1 MHQTGTRDYLRGALW
16 VYPTVSVVV
25 ALIIGAGLTAIKVPS
40 DSWVQRLLFQ
50 GTADD
55 ARTLLIGISGT
66 MMTVIALVLG
76 LTLVALQLSST
87 QYSPRL
93 LRHFL
98 RDRVN
103 QYVLSTFV
111 ATFVYATAG
120 LYTVGIKRGQRVDDY
135 PRLAVTLAIL
145 LLFASLLVL
154 IYFVHHVSHSIQ
166 VDEVMAGVERRT
178 MGVIH
183 DDLPTVDVSR
193 DPMPVRPRD
202 AVAVPAY
209 RSGYVQTIHTA
220 RLYRAACDH
229 DAVCSVVPMV
239 GEHVVAEAPL
249 VWVWHESGGEP
260 VLAEE
265 FASAVHDSVRVGYE
279 RTSEQDVALGVRQL
293 ADIAVK
299 ALSPA
304 INDPYTSIQALEH
317 LSVLLAELA
326 RAPLGNRLR
335 HEPGTAV
342 AGGSGAGGGAGSG
355 ERLRVAV
362 PGRDLEYF
370 VELATGQVRRYGAA
384 EPRVMRALLRVLGAT
399 GAFCQEYVDREVIA
413 RHVRLVLEAAELK
426 IVQVADREPVLEHG
440 RRVLAEL
447 TDVLFSAGPGLQ
459 SGVRRTPPS
468 GGRSWFSKY
477 WRRTDRGAPPEETAK

>member
-1 MHQTGTRDYLRGALW
+1 VHQTGTREYLKGALW

-25 ALIIGAGLTAIKVPS
+25 ALAVGAGLAAIKVPA
-40 DSWVQRLLFQ
+40 DSWVQHLLFQ

-166 VDEVMAGVERRT
+166 VDEVMAGVEWRT
-178 MGVIH
+178 MAVIH
-183 DDLPTVDVSR
+183 HDLPTTDVSR
-193 DPMPVRPRD
+193 EPMPDRPAD

-229 DAVCSVVPMV
+229 DVVCAVVPMV
-239 GEHVVAEAPL
+239 GEHVVEGAPL

-265 FASAVHDSVRVGYE
+265 FTGDVHDSVRVGYE

-304 INDPYTSIQALEH
+304 INDPYTSIQALDH
-317 LSVLLAELA
+317 LSVLLTELA

-335 HEPGTAV
+335 HEPGTTV
-342 AGGSGAGGGAGSG
+342 AGGSGAGNG

-370 VELATGQVRRYGAA
+370 VELATGQIRRYGAA
-384 EPRVMRALLRVLGAT
+384 EPRVMRALLRVLGGMA
-399 GAFCQEYVDREVIA
+399 GFCRYDADREVIA
-413 RHVRLVLEAAELK
+413 RHVRLVIEAAELQ
-426 IVQVADREPVLEHG
+426 IVQDADREPVVAHG
-440 RRVLAEL
+440 KRVLSEL
-447 TDVLFSAGPGLQ
+447 GSVT
-459 SGVRRTPPS
+459 
-468 GGRSWFSKY
+468 
-477 WRRTDRGAPPEETAK
+477 

>member
-1 MHQTGTRDYLRGALW
+1 VHQTGTRDYLRGALW
-16 VYPTVSVVV
+16 VYPTLAVV
-25 ALIIGAGLTAIKVPS
+25 AALGVGAGLSAIDIPR
-40 DSWVQRLLFQ
+40 DAWVQHLLFQ

-98 RDRVN
+98 RDRAN

-166 VDEVMAGVERRT
+166 VDEVMAGVEWRT
-178 MGVIH
+178 LAVIH
-183 DDLPTVDVSR
+183 HDLPTVDVSR
-193 DPMPVRPRD
+193 DPVPQVPAD
-202 AVAVPAY
+202 AVPVPAY

-229 DAVCSVVPMV
+229 DVVCAVVPMV
-239 GEHVVAEAPL
+239 GEHVVAGAPL

-260 VLAEE
+260 VFADE
-265 FASAVHDSVRVGYE
+265 FTGAVHDSVRVGYE

-304 INDPYTSIQALEH
+304 INDPYTSIQAMEH

-326 RAPLGNRLR
+326 QAPLGNRLR
-335 HEPGTAV
+335 HDET
-342 AGGSGAGGGAGSG
+342 GA
-355 ERLRVAV
+355 LRVAV
-362 PGRDLEYF
+362 RGRDLEYF
-370 VELATGQVRRYGAA
+370 VELATGQARRYGAA

-399 GAFCQEYVDREVIA
+399 GGFCREYADREVIA
-413 RHVRLVLEAAELK
+413 RHVRLVIEAADLQ
-426 IVQVADREPVLEHG
+426 IVQEADREPVLEHG
-440 RRVLAEL
+440 RRVLIDL
-447 TDVLFSAGPGLQ
+447 T
-459 SGVRRTPPS
+459 R
-468 GGRSWFSKY
+468 
-477 WRRTDRGAPPEETAK
+477 

>member
-1 MHQTGTRDYLRGALW
+1 MHQTGTRDYLKGALW
-16 VYPTVSVVV
+16 VYPTVSVVLALV
-25 ALIIGAGLTAIKVPS
+25 AGSALSSIDVS
-40 DSWVQRLLFQ
+40 RDSWVQRLLFQ

-103 QYVLSTFV
+103 QGVLSVFV
-111 ATFVYATAG
+111 ATFTYATAG
-120 LYTVGIKRGQRVDDY
+120 LYTVGVHRGERVDAY

-166 VDEVMAGVERRT
+166 VDEIMSGVEWRT
-178 MGVIH
+178 LGVIH
-183 DDLPTVDVSR
+183 HDLPAADASAEAVPEPGSG
-193 DPMPVRPRD
+193 

-220 RLYRAACDH
+220 PLFRVACQSDV
-229 DAVCSVVPMV
+229 VCAVVPMV
-239 GEHVVAEAPL
+239 GEHVVQGAPM
-249 VWVWHESGGEP
+249 VWVWSTSP
-260 VLAEE
+260 D
-265 FASAVHDSVRVGYE
+265 ASPPDETVYAAAAHDAVRVGYE

-304 INDPYTSIQALEH
+304 VNDPYTAIQALEH

-326 RAPLGNRLR
+326 RTELGNRMR
-335 HEPGTAV
+335 YDGD
-342 AGGSGAGGGAGSG
+342 
-355 ERLRVAV
+355 RLRVAV
-362 PGRDLEYF
+362 RGRDLAYF
-370 VELATGQVRRYGAA
+370 VELATGQVRRYGAS
-384 EPRVMRALLRVLGAT
+384 EPRVMRALLRVLDGTGQFCRDESGRAT
-399 GAFCQEYVDREVIA
+399 VAQ
-413 RHVRLVLEAAELK
+413 HVRLVVEASELG
-426 IVQVADREPVLEHG
+426 IVQADDLRPVVEHG
-440 RRVLAEL
+440 QRILSRL
-447 TDVLFSAGPGLQ
+447 TG
-459 SGVRRTPPS
+459 
-468 GGRSWFSKY
+468 
-477 WRRTDRGAPPEETAK
+477 

>member
-1 MHQTGTRDYLRGALW
+1 
-16 VYPTVSVVV
+16 
-25 ALIIGAGLTAIKVPS
+25 
-40 DSWVQRLLFQ
+40 
-50 GTADD
+50 
-55 ARTLLIGISGT
+55 

-166 VDEVMAGVERRT
+166 VDEVMAGVEWRT

-193 DPMPVRPRD
+193 DPMPVRPPD

-229 DAVCSVVPMV
+229 DAVCAVVPMV
-239 GEHVVAEAPL
+239 GEHVVAGAPL
-249 VWVWHESGGEP
+249 VWVWHESGGKP
-260 VLAEE
+260 VLADE
-265 FASAVHDSVRVGYE
+265 FASAVHDSVRLGYE
-279 RTSEQDVALGVRQL
+279 RTTEQDVALGVRQL

-326 RAPLGNRLR
+326 QAPLGNRLR
-335 HEPGTAV
+335 HEPGTTV
-342 AGGSGAGGGAGSG
+342 ARGSG

-370 VELATGQVRRYGAA
+370 VELATGQIRRYGAA

-399 GAFCQEYVDREVIA
+399 GAFCREYADREVIA
-413 RHVRLVLEAAELK
+413 RHVRLVLEAAELQ

-447 TDVLFSAGPGLQ
+447 T
-459 SGVRRTPPS
+459 R
-468 GGRSWFSKY
+468 
-477 WRRTDRGAPPEETAK
+477 